1 MTYQN
6 LNLILA
12 KTLLLSYILTN
23 AISIKLEKNIL
34 YLKNSIYIYT
44 LREKY
49 HIISLSQFFKVC
61 CEILRQYTASETF
74 ISIVLRDYDFESSD
88 IFRVLLSFRQFLSK
102 TGSRKHP
109 IDKCRSTCL
118 EQCDITGLTSK
129 RLVKQALND
138 CWYLEE
144 IDKEKVGK
152 IEGEEQKK
160 RQAKGVQSGP
170 QVPRASR
177 RSRLLN

>member
-49 HIISLSQFFKVC
+49 HIISLS
-61 CEILRQYTASETF
+61 
-74 ISIVLRDYDFESSD
+74 
-88 IFRVLLSFRQFLSK
+88 
-102 TGSRKHP
+102 
-109 IDKCRSTCL
+109 
-118 EQCDITGLTSK
+118 
-129 RLVKQALND
+129 
-138 CWYLEE
+138 
-144 IDKEKVGK
+144 
-152 IEGEEQKK
+152 
-160 RQAKGVQSGP
+160 
-170 QVPRASR
+170 
-177 RSRLLN
+177 